1 MSRTRRSPKR
11 NIAKTIAISALA
23 AAGVFTALSAGGQTS
38 SSSNALAVYA
48 SVGPE
53 LTHYE
58 LDPARATLTKRDAVT
73 FPQNVHYAWPHPSR
87 RYLYVAWSDGA
98 GGIRGTQHGLSAFTV
113 DPRFGAL
120 RPLGQPVPLRARPI
134 HVTSD
139 ATGTHALVAYNDPSS
154 VTVHRLAPDGT
165 IGTEVPATQA
175 LDAGIYAHQ
184 IRVDASNALAILVAR
199 GNGPTAGTAEQL
211 GALKV
216 FRYQNG
222 VLTSRAS
229 IAPDS
234 GADFQPRHLDFH
246 PSKPW
251 VFVSLERQ
259 NKLQVYRK
267 LADGTLGPMPV
278 FTKDSLATPAHVVDG
293 QAASTVHVHPNG
305 RFVYQG
311 NRATGTIQYEGKAVF
326 AGGENSIAVYAINQD
341 TGEPT
346 LIQNVDTRGMQPR
359 TFALDPGG
367 RILIAANQSPF
378 LVRDGSRVTTVP
390 ASLAVFRVQA
400 DGKLD
405 FVRKYDVAATPANSL
420 AWMGILALP

>member
-1 MSRTRRSPKR
+1 MSRTSRSSTP
-11 NIAKTIAISALA
+11 NIANTIAISAIA
-23 AAGVFTALSAGGQTS
+23 AAGVFMALSAQGQTPS
-38 SSSNALAVYA
+38 LSNALPVYA

-53 LTHYE
+53 LAHYE
-58 LDPARATLTKRDAVT
+58 LDEVRATLTKRDSVT
-73 FPQNVHYAWPHPSR
+73 LPQNVHYAWPHPSR
-87 RYLYVAWSDGA
+87 RYLYVVWSDGA
-98 GGIRGTQHGLSAFTV
+98 GGIRGTQHGLSAFTI
-113 DPRFGAL
+113 DPRSGTL
-120 RPLGQPVPLRARPI
+120 RLLGEPVRLAARPI
-134 HVTSD
+134 HVTVD
-139 ATGTHALVAYNDPSS
+139 ATATHVLVAYNDPSS

-199 GNGPTAGTAEQL
+199 GNGPVADRAEEL

-216 FRYQNG
+216 FRYRDG
-222 VLTSRAS
+222 VLTNPAS
-229 IAPDS
+229 IAPES
-234 GADFQPRHLDFH
+234 GVDFQPRHLDFH

-251 VFVSLERQ
+251 VYVSLERQ

-267 LADGTLGPMPV
+267 LPDGTLGRVPV
-278 FTKDSLATPAHVVDG
+278 FTKDSLAAPAHVVDG
-293 QAASTVHVHPNG
+293 QAASTIHVHPNG

-311 NRATGTIQYEGKAVF
+311 NRATGTIQYEGKAIF

-346 LIQNVDTRGMQPR
+346 LIQNVDSRGRQPR

-378 LVRDGSRVTTVP
+378 LVRDGSRITTVP
-390 ASLAVFRVQA
+390 ASLAVFRVQS

-405 FVRKYDVAATPANSL
+405 FVRKYDVAASQTNSL

>member
-1 MSRTRRSPKR
+1 MPTPR
-11 NIAKTIAISALA
+11 NANTIAIRAVAFIA
-23 AAGVFTALSAGGQTS
+23 AAGVFMALSAGGQTS
-38 SSSNALAVYA
+38 SSSSAPAVYA

-58 LDPARATLTKRDAVT
+58 LDTVRAALTKRDSVT

-87 RYLYVAWSDGA
+87 RYLYVVWSDGA
-98 GGIRGTQHGLSAFTV
+98 GGIRGTQHGLSAFTI
-113 DPRFGAL
+113 DPRSGTL
-120 RPLGQPVPLRARPI
+120 RLLGQPVRLAARPI
-134 HVTSD
+134 HVTVD
-139 ATGTHALVAYNDPSS
+139 ATATHVLVVYNDPSS

-165 IGTEVPATQA
+165 IGTEVAATQA

-199 GNGPTAGTAEQL
+199 GNGPAVGRAEEL

-216 FRYQNG
+216 FRYRNG
-222 VLTSRAS
+222 VLTNQAS
-229 IAPDS
+229 IAPES
-234 GADFQPRHLDFH
+234 GVDFQPRHLDFH

-251 VFVSLERQ
+251 VYVSLERQ

-267 LADGTLGPMPV
+267 LPDGTLGYVPV
-278 FTKDSLATPAHVVDG
+278 FTKDSLAAPAHAHEG

-311 NRATGTIQYEGKAVF
+311 NRATGTTQHEGKAVF
-326 AGGENSIAVYAINQD
+326 AGGENSIAVYAVNQE

-367 RILIAANQSPF
+367 RILIAANQAPF

-390 ASLAVFRVQA
+390 ASLAVFRVQS

-405 FVRKYDVAATPANSL
+405 FVRKYDVATSQTRNL
-420 AWMGILALP
+420 AWMGILPLP